1 MSDILVS
8 ARRVKREMSLPPVFG
23 KELNMTQQLIDNF
36 NRKFEY
42 LRLSITDVCNFKC
55 NYCLP
60 DGYQRT
66 HEKQFLSKQEI
77 TNLVNA
83 FAELGT
89 KKVRITGGEPSLRQD
104 FPQIIATISS
114 TPGIQK
120 VATTTNGYKL
130 SSNAQAWFDAG
141 LDAINVSVDS
151 LDAKTFHLITGKNIF
166 QKVMRGV
173 NDSVKAG
180 FKQVKINSVLMKG
193 LNDTDIDLYINWIKD
208 QPIQL
213 RFIELMQT
221 EENTEFFNKH
231 HLSGEGIKQNLLE
244 NGWAQKVPLSHDG
257 PAQIFCHA
265 DYLGEI
271 GLIMPYS
278 QDFCKSCNR
287 LRVSSV
293 GRLHLCLFGEEGV
306 DLRDLLGSS
315 ADKERLKQ
323 RILGSL
329 QNKKVSHY
337 LAVGESG
344 GTPHL
349 ASIGG

>member
-1 MSDILVS
+1 
-8 ARRVKREMSLPPVFG
+8 
-23 KELNMTQQLIDNF
+23 MTQQLIDNF
-36 NRKFEY
+36 DRKFEY

-66 HEKQFLSKQEI
+66 HEKQFLSTEEI
-77 TNLVNA
+77 RNLVNA

-89 KKVRITGGEPSLRQD
+89 KKVRITGGEPSLRKD
-104 FPQIIATISS
+104 FTQIIAAISS
-114 TPGIQK
+114 TAGIEK
-120 VATTTNGYKL
+120 VATTTNGFNL

-166 QKVMRGV
+166 QKVMQGV
-173 NDSVKAG
+173 EGSVKAG

-193 LNDTDIDLYINWIKD
+193 LNDIDIDLYINWIKD

-221 EENTEFFNKH
+221 EDNIEFFNKH
-231 HLSGEGIKQNLLE
+231 HISGEWIKQNLLK
-244 NGWAQKVPLSHDG
+244 NGWMQKVPLSHDG
-257 PAQIFCHA
+257 PAQIFYHD

-278 QDFCKSCNR
+278 KDFCTTCNR
-287 LRVSSV
+287 LRVSSI

-323 RILGSL
+323 RILGAL
-329 QNKKVSHY
+329 QSKKVSHY
-337 LAVGESG
+337 LALGESG

>member
-1 MSDILVS
+1 MQ
-8 ARRVKREMSLPPVFG
+8 
-23 KELNMTQQLIDNF
+23 QQLIDNF
-36 NRKFEY
+36 DRKFEY

-66 HEKQFLSKQEI
+66 HNKAFLSGQEI
-77 TNLVNA
+77 ENLVTA

-89 KKVRITGGEPSLRQD
+89 KKVRITGGEPSLRKD
-104 FPQIIATISS
+104 FTQIISGIANT
-114 TPGIQK
+114 TGIQK

-130 SSNAQAWFDAG
+130 ADHAQAWFDAG

-166 QKVMRGV
+166 QKVMQGV
-173 NDSVKAG
+173 NESVKAG
-180 FKQVKINSVLMKG
+180 FKQIKINSVLMKG
-193 LNDTDIDLYINWIKD
+193 LNDVDIELYINWIKD

-221 EENTEFFNKH
+221 EDNSDFFNKH
-231 HLSGEGIKQNLLE
+231 HISGEWIKQNLLQS
-244 NGWAQKVPLSHDG
+244 GWTQKVPLSHDG
-257 PAQIFCHA
+257 PAQIFCHPQ
-265 DYLGEI
+265 YQGEI

-278 QDFCKSCNR
+278 KDFCKTCNR
-287 LRVSSV
+287 LRVSST

-306 DLRDLLGSS
+306 DLRDLLTSP
-315 ADKERLKQ
+315 ADKDRLKA
-323 RILGSL
+323 RILNALKS
-329 QNKKVSHY
+329 KKVSHF
-337 LAVGESG
+337 LDLGKSG

>member
-1 MSDILVS
+1 
-8 ARRVKREMSLPPVFG
+8 MSLPPVFG
-23 KELNMTQQLIDNF
+23 KELNMSQQLIDNF
-36 NRKFEY
+36 DRKFEY

-66 HEKQFLSKQEI
+66 HKKQFLSTQEI
-77 TNLVNA
+77 TNLVQA

-89 KKVRITGGEPSLRQD
+89 KKVRITGGEPSLRKD
-104 FPQIIATISS
+104 FPQIISTIASM
-114 TPGIQK
+114 PGIQK
-120 VATTTNGYKL
+120 VATTTNGFNL

-166 QKVMRGV
+166 QKVMQGV
-173 NDSVKAG
+173 EDSVKAG

-193 LNDTDIDLYINWIKD
+193 LNDIDIDLYINWIKD

-221 EENTEFFNKH
+221 EDNTEFFNKH
-231 HLSGEGIKQNLLE
+231 HISGEWIKQNLLE
-244 NGWAQKVPLSHDG
+244 NGWTQKQALSHDG
-257 PAQIFCHA
+257 PAQIFFHPE
-265 DYLGEI
+265 YQGEI

-278 QDFCKSCNR
+278 KDFCKSCNR
-287 LRVSSV
+287 LRVSST

-306 DLRDLLGSS
+306 DLRDLLASS
-315 ADKERLKQ
+315 ADKERLKE
-323 RILGSL
+323 RILESL
-329 QNKKVSHY
+329 KSKKVSHY
-337 LAVGESG
+337 LGLGESG

>member
-1 MSDILVS
+1 MSDILIS

-36 NRKFEY
+36 DRKFEY

-77 TNLVNA
+77 TNLVQA

-89 KKVRITGGEPSLRQD
+89 KKVRITGGEPSLRKD
-104 FPQIIATISS
+104 FPQIIATIASM
-114 TPGIQK
+114 PGIQK
-120 VATTTNGYKL
+120 VATTTNGFNL

-166 QKVMRGV
+166 QKVMQGV

-193 LNDTDIDLYINWIKD
+193 LNDIDIDLYINWIKD

-221 EENTEFFNKH
+221 EDNSEFFNKH
-231 HLSGEGIKQNLLE
+231 HLSGEWIKQNLLE
-244 NGWAQKVPLSHDG
+244 NGWTQKEALSHDG
-257 PAQIFCHA
+257 PAQIFCHP
-265 DYLGEI
+265 DYQGEI

-278 QDFCKSCNR
+278 KDFCKTCNR

-306 DLRDLLGSS
+306 DLRDLLGTS

-337 LAVGESG
+337 LALGESG